1 MKVRIFQILG
11 PPWSWLYGSWICNS
25 NYLCNQCLS
34 WLKLWAGSWCGVFDT
49 TLCDKVCQWL
59 ATGQWF
65 SPGTPVYSTNKTDRY
80 DIAKILL
87 NVTLNTITLT
97 LFQIQSN
104 PIWLKSYISPAPHYW
119 NVMVWDIW
127 WNPIKGRY
135 MQVIP
140 LYHPMKVVIAKLWKC
155 C

>member
-11 PPWSWLYGSWICNS
+11 PPWLWLYGSWICNS

-34 WLKLWAGSWCGVFDT
+34 WLKLWASSWCGIFDT

-87 NVTLNTITLT
+87 NVALNTITLT

-104 PIWLKSYISPAPHYW
+104 PIWLKSNKLFLYCWKGQLKNKIINAKVFFITKNCITGMKYSDT
-119 NVMVWDIW
+119 VMNKNLV
-127 WNPIKGRY
+127 
-135 MQVIP
+135 Q
-140 LYHPMKVVIAKLWKC
+140 
-155 C
+155 